1 MEQLDERL
9 KGQYASLSP
18 QEQRVADF
26 IFDHFDD
33 LISYNSAE
41 LAQLSG
47 IYVPRFYEPQYDA
60 GGMFCG
66 MQVSTQVPASV
77 KRQWVREL
85 DNYPQTSAI
94 MTDATEFE
102 NMYIVEVA
110 RGCGR
115 HCRWTRAGCCAG
127 IGGVR
132 CAGRYLSAGEH
143 RVPHP

>member
-1 MEQLDERL
+1 MCR
-9 KGQYASLSP
+9 G
-18 QEQRVADF
+18 
-26 IFDHFDD
+26 
-33 LISYNSAE
+33 
-41 LAQLSG
+41 
-47 IYVPRFYEPQYDA
+47 FYEPQYDA

-110 RGCGR
+110 TRL
-115 HCRWTRAGCCAG
+115 RAGIA
-127 IGGVR
+127 V
-132 CAGRYLSAGEH
+132 SAWQVNCFRKPRARDLELLLC
-143 RVPHP
+143 

>member
-1 MEQLDERL
+1 MIGEGEETVNKLLDAVYEARD
-9 KGQYASLSP
+9 KGLSK
-18 QEQRVADF
+18 EDT
-26 IFDHFDD
+26 
-33 LISYNSAE
+33 LLE

-115 HCRWTRAGCCAG
+115 HCRLLLPQTAGA
-127 IGGVR
+127 R
-132 CAGRYLSAGEH
+132 S
-143 RVPHP
+143 